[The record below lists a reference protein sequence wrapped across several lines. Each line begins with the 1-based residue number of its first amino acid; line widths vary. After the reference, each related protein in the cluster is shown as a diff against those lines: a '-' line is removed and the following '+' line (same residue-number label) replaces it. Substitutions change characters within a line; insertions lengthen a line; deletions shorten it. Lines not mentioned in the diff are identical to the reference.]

1 MCRNKIIVIDCVCTQ
16 RVVEIFE
23 KINECDC
30 VKVVL
35 FQKLEMTLCPLCEEY
50 DKTLVKIY
58 NVIEHILSEDNL
70 PVYYYEDPSM
80 CVETI
85 FR

>member
-23 KINECDC
+23 KINVCDC

-35 FQKLEMTLCPLCEEY
+35 FQSLEMTICPICEEDY
-50 DKTLVKIY
+50 KTIVKIY
-58 NVIEHILSEDNL
+58 SVIEHILSEDDQ
-70 PVYYYEDPSM
+70 PVYYYEDPYM
-80 CVETI
+80 CVEKV